1 MAVILCAPMASALV
15 LRLAVP
21 LARVPVPNTVAPS
34 LKVMLPVALEGVR
47 LAVRVRLWPSSIELA
62 LAVKVK
68 VAVAGFFGAGVLA
81 FGVTGAE
88 GSDGDKG
95 ALSFLGVTTN

>member
-1 MAVILCAPMASALV
+1 MESALV

-21 LARVPVPNTVAPS
+21 LARGPVPKIVEPS

-47 LAVRVRLWPSSIELA
+47 LAVRVTLWPSSAELA
-62 LAVKVK
+62 LAVKFRL
-68 VAVAGFFGAGVLA
+68 AVAGMIGAGVLA

>member
-1 MAVILCAPMASALV
+1 MAVMLCAPMARALV

-21 LARVPVPNTVAPS
+21 LARGPVPKTVAPS
-34 LKVMLPVALEGVR
+34 LKVMLPVADVGER
-47 LAVRVRLWPSSIELA
+47 LAVRVRLWPNCNELA
-62 LAVKVK
+62 LVVKFRL
-68 VAVAGFFGAGVLA
+68 AVAGMIGAGVLA

-95 ALSFLGVTTN
+95 AVSFLGVTTN